1 MDKETI
7 LKNYN
12 MNKKNNPKKGQKILE
27 VQNICKTYQ
36 AKNGEVKALNN
47 INFSVEKGEYI
58 SIIGP
63 SGCGKSTLLSIIA
76 GLEPKTD
83 GEIYIEGKVGYM
95 LQKDNLLEWR
105 TIYKNVLLGLE
116 IQKEL
121 TEENKMYA
129 INLLKKYGLY
139 EFKDKYPTQLSGGMR
154 QRVALIRTLAIRP
167 NILLLDEAFSALDY
181 QKRLMVTEDIYKIL
195 KQENIT
201 AVMVT
206 HDISEAISMSDRV
219 IVLSQRP
226 ATVKSIYEI
235 DFEMENRTPLNCREN
250 PKFSRYFNLM
260 WRELEKYDKAANK
273 DEEKKY
279 I

>member
-12 MNKKNNPKKGQKILE
+12 MNKKNNTKKGKKILE

-181 QKRLMVTEDIYKIL
+181 QTRLMVTEDIYKIL

-206 HDISEAISMSDRV
+206 HDISDG
-219 IVLSQRP
+219 
-226 ATVKSIYEI
+226 
-235 DFEMENRTPLNCREN
+235 
-250 PKFSRYFNLM
+250 
-260 WRELEKYDKAANK
+260 
-273 DEEKKY
+273 
-279 I
+279 

>member
-12 MNKKNNPKKGQKILE
+12 MNKKNNPKKGKKILE

-83 GEIYIEGKVGYM
+83 GEIYIEGKAGYM

-139 EFKDKYPTQLSGGMR
+139 EFKDKYPT
-154 QRVALIRTLAIRP
+154 I
-167 NILLLDEAFSALDY
+167 ILRNEA
-181 QKRLMVTEDIYKIL
+181 
-195 KQENIT
+195 
-201 AVMVT
+201 
-206 HDISEAISMSDRV
+206 
-219 IVLSQRP
+219 
-226 ATVKSIYEI
+226 KSC
-235 DFEMENRTPLNCREN
+235 T
-250 PKFSRYFNLM
+250 
-260 WRELEKYDKAANK
+260 NK
-273 DEEKKY
+273 NACH
-279 I
+279 